1 MTDKILKLPAVREIT
16 GLSRSSI
23 YRLAAEGRFPSP
35 VKLSERASGWRE
47 SALRNWIDSRTT
59 ASNGGAQQ

>member
-1 MTDKILKLPAVREIT
+1 MTDKILRIQAVRELT

-23 YRLAAEGRFPSP
+23 YRLAAEGRFPAP

-47 SALRNWIDSRTT
+47 SALRGWIDSRTT